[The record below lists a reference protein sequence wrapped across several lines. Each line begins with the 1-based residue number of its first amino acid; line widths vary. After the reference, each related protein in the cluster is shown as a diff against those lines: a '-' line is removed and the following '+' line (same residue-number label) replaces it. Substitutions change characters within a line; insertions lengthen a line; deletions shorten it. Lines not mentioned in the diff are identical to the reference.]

1 MSGILESLHQE
12 PLKHLNHHVQLGV
25 MAYVETMKLT
35 SKDIASA
42 SLNGKI
48 WNGNKNGE
56 EIDLPTNAFTE
67 FADFRTGGR
76 GVTRSFTL
84 EHGEEK
90 VRVAVE
96 AQKDAKYTV
105 GLVEGKTKDITTR
118 ATGHVQGVKITNIA
132 TSDRNTH
139 TISLEITID
148 AGNGQR
154 VAGTACVQT
163 FPDGN
168 RTIDVWI
175 QGQVTTH
182 ATHYQFKIAKLDT
195 ASAIGGGSTNP
206 VISSPM
212 PGKIVK
218 LHVKDG
224 SIVKKGDA
232 LAILEAMKMEHI
244 VYAPCDG

>member
-1 MSGILESLHQE
+1 MSGILASLHQE

-25 MAYVETMKLT
+25 LAYLETMKLS
-35 SKDIASA
+35 SKDIATA
-42 SLNGKI
+42 SQNGKI
-48 WNGNKNGE
+48 WNGNKNGAQ
-56 EIDLPTNAFTE
+56 IDTPTNPFTE
-67 FADFRTGGR
+67 FTDYRTGGR
-76 GVTRSFTL
+76 NVSRSFTL

-96 AQKDAKYTV
+96 ASKDAKYTV
-105 GLVEGKTKDITTR
+105 GVVEGKTKDITTR
-118 ATGHVQGVKITNIA
+118 VNGNVKGVKVTNIA
-132 TSDRNTH
+132 TSDRNVH
-139 TISLEITID
+139 AISLEMTID

-154 VAGTACVQT
+154 VSGTTCIQT

-168 RTIDVWI
+168 KTVDVWI

-182 ATHYQFKIAKLDT
+182 PTHYQFKIAKLDT
-195 ASAIGGGSTNP
+195 ASGMGGASSNP

-224 SIVKKGDA
+224 ASVKKGDA